1 MLQTLK
7 RASADRPEP
16 GAASWRTVE
25 YPTVD
30 EIKLS
35 FRHEGFLIFVNKT
48 ADGYLAPSVNM
59 HPLRP
64 GRLAGPVGSG
74 TTPEQAAFHAW
85 AMFEDN
91 REDYVGVP

>member
-1 MLQTLK
+1 MLPTLK
-7 RASADRPEP
+7 QASADRPGP
-16 GAASWRTVE
+16 GPASWRTVE

-35 FRHEGFLIFVNKT
+35 FRQEGFLIFVNKT
-48 ADGYLAPSVNM
+48 SDGYLAPSVNM

-91 REDYVGVP
+91 REDYVGVQ